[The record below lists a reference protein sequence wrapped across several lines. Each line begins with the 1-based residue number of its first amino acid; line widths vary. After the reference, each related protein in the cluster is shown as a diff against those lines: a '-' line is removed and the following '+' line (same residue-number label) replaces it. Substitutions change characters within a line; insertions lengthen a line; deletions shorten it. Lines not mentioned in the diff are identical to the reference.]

1 MSSFVWSE
9 QFVTG
14 IPMVDEQHHRLVDL
28 INRYGK
34 LVTENR
40 LARVDQEEALTALAS
55 YADYHF
61 REEDALMAD
70 RGLDPR
76 HLESH
81 RREHGAFLR
90 DVELIAARA
99 LAGDDAAPV
108 DLLDFLVHWLAYHI
122 LVQDQNMARQGRAI
136 AAGASPTEAY
146 ETQQREAAG
155 ATEPLIA
162 ALTGLLR
169 QVSAQNRSLR
179 DLNVTLE
186 ARVEERTRAL
196 SEANQRL
203 EVSAMTDVLTSLP
216 NRRHGLMRLRQ
227 LWEEAMATGRPL
239 SCLMVDADGFKRIN
253 DTFGHDAGD
262 AVLCGLARE
271 LRNTVRTDDVVCRLG
286 GDEFLIVCP
295 DTDAAGALQVGEQ
308 VRRAVADL
316 RLEAGAGAW
325 RGSVSVGAASRSE
338 TTRTPEELMTAAD
351 RAVYAAKRDGR
362 DCVRA
367 ATG

>member
-1 MSSFVWSE
+1 MGSFVWSE

-14 IPMVDEQHHRLVDL
+14 ISTVDEQHRRLVDL
-28 INRYGK
+28 INGYGE

-40 LARVDQEEALTALAS
+40 LARADQEQALTALAS

-61 REEDALMAD
+61 RDEDALMSET
-70 RGLDPR
+70 GLDPR

-122 LVQDQNMARQGRAI
+122 LVQDQNMARQRRAI

-146 ETQQREAAG
+146 EAQQREAAG
-155 ATEPLIA
+155 ATQPLIA

-179 DLNVTLE
+179 DLNATLE

-196 SEANQRL
+196 SEANQQL
-203 EVSAMTDVLTSLP
+203 EVSAMTDVLTGLP

-227 LWEEAMATGRPL
+227 LWEEAVATGQPL

-262 AVLCGLARE
+262 AVLCRLARE
-271 LRNTVRTDDVVCRLG
+271 LRNSVRTDDVVCRLG

-295 DTDAAGALQVGEQ
+295 NTDAPGALQVGEL
-308 VRRAVADL
+308 VRRAVAEL
-316 RLEAGAGAW
+316 RINVGDGAW
-325 RGSVSVGAASRSE
+325 QGSVSVGAASRAKA
-338 TTRTPEELMTAAD
+338 TPTCEELVKAAD
-351 RAVYAAKRDGR
+351 GAVYTAKRDGR
-362 DCVRA
+362 GCVRA
-367 ATG
+367 ATA